1 MVYLKAAVAMTL
13 GYKLQGHLS
22 IAIISNG
29 MFCSCRISTDKRVA
43 RSLCNSRA
51 SCTYKMAIQLLCV
64 NVVCD

>member
-29 MFCSCRISTDKRVA
+29 MFCSCRISTDKR
-43 RSLCNSRA
+43 NSRA
-51 SCTYKMAIQLLCV
+51 SCTYKMAIQLLYV